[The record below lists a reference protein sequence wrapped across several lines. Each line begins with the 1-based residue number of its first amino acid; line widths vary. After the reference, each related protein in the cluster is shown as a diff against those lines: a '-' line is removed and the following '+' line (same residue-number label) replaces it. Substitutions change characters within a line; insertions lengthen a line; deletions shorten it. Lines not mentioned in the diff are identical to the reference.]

1 MFLFCWLIGSSS
13 LFIDE
18 LSSNPLRVV
27 NSHVLID
34 LYNLD
39 AFLSFPLVFLGCFL
53 YITQAVGAE
62 RRRYRCVESDLLYLN
77 S

>member
-27 NSHVLID
+27 NSNVLID
-34 LYNLD
+34 LYDLD
-39 AFLSFPLVFLGCFL
+39 AFLSYPWCPWAVFFILPRLWGKKE
-53 YITQAVGAE
+53 GAID
-62 RRRYRCVESDLLYLN
+62 V
-77 S
+77 